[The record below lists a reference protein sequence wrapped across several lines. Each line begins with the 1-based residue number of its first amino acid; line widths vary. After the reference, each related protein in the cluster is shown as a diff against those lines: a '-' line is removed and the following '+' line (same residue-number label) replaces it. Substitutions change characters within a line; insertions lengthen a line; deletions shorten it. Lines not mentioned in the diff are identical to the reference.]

1 MRTGKKL
8 LTGMLL
14 VLFIVFVAGCGKTAK
29 TNAALPEVRNSGT
42 AVQWKYSDEADW
54 RDLVALTELRGA
66 SGENGKDGINGVD
79 GKDGKNGIDGKDGI
93 NGTDGKNGLDGKD
106 GIDGKNGA
114 DGKDGKNGADG
125 KDGINGTD
133 GKNGLDGKDGKD
145 GADGKDGKDGKD
157 GADGKDGINAKNIEV
172 RRAEAHIQ
180 WRYEG
185 DEWQNLVAI
194 ADIEGPAGQNGTDGA
209 NGKTPEFR
217 VSENILQW
225 RYVGDEIW
233 LNLYDLT
240 ALKGADGRD
249 GADGK
254 DGADG
259 INGKDGKDGK
269 DGTNGQNGSDGKD
282 GKTPFIGE
290 NGNWWIGE
298 IDTGIKAAGT
308 DGKDGINGIDGTN
321 GKEIEIQ
328 KTDLYIQWRYKGGE
342 WQNLVALAD
351 ILGPSGQNGTNGE
364 DGRTPEFRVNGN
376 QLQWRY
382 EGETIWLNLYDLS
395 VLKGADG
402 KDGSCAGYF
411 AANGS
416 VYSAGKALPFTVKKK
431 SGGLISYNASS
442 NKITLSK
449 GHTYSLVFSGT
460 IAVSAKSDG
469 KACGAALFD
478 GYNSEMALE
487 TQTYV
492 TAPKADQTEKL
503 TMAYNTIYTAEED
516 ITLTFQYTTM
526 LLQDTNFKDA
536 RYNITIIA
544 LD

>member
-1 MRTGKKL
+1 MKTGKKL
-8 LTGMLL
+8 LTGMILA
-14 VLFIVFVAGCGKTAK
+14 LFIVFVAGCGKAEK
-29 TNAALPEVRNSGT
+29 TGAAALPEVRNNGT
-42 AVQWKYSDEADW
+42 AIQWRYPAEEEW
-54 RDLVALTELRGA
+54 RDLVALTELRGIA
-66 SGENGKDGINGVD
+66 GENGKDGADGENGTDGID
-79 GKDGKNGIDGKDGI
+79 GKNGNDGKNGIDGKDGV
-93 NGTDGKNGLDGKD
+93 
-106 GIDGKNGA
+106 
-114 DGKDGKNGADG
+114 
-125 KDGINGTD
+125 
-133 GKNGLDGKDGKD
+133 DGKD
-145 GADGKDGKDGKD
+145 GADGKDGKDG
-157 GADGKDGINAKNIEV
+157 INAKNIEV
-172 RRAEAHIQ
+172 QRAESYIQ

-225 RYVGDEIW
+225 RYVDDEIW
-233 LNLYDLT
+233 LNLYDLSV
-240 ALKGADGRD
+240 LKGLG
-249 GADGK
+249 GK

-259 INGKDGKDGK
+259 INGKDGADGK

-298 IDTGIKAAGT
+298 IDTGIKAGGT
-308 DGKDGINGIDGTN
+308 DGKDGINGIDGTD

-382 EGETIWLNLYDLS
+382 AGDTIWLNLYDLS
-395 VLKGADG
+395 ALKGADG

>member
-42 AVQWKYSDEADW
+42 AIQWRYPAEEEW

-66 SGENGKDGINGVD
+66 AGENGKDGINGVD
-79 GKDGKNGIDGKDGI
+79 GKDGKNGTNGENGKDGI
-93 NGTDGKNGLDGKD
+93 NGIDGTNGIDGKDGVDGKNGV
-106 GIDGKNGA
+106 

-125 KDGINGTD
+125 K
-133 GKNGLDGKDGKD
+133 NGLDGKD
-145 GADGKDGKDGKD
+145 GADGKDGIDGKD

-172 RRAEAHIQ
+172 RRAETHIQ

-194 ADIEGPAGQNGTDGA
+194 ADIEGPAGQNGRDGI

-240 ALKGADGRD
+240 ALKGADG
-249 GADGK
+249 K

-259 INGKDGKDGK
+259 INGKDGADGK
-269 DGTNGQNGSDGKD
+269 DGINGQNGSDGKD

-290 NGNWWIGE
+290 NGNWWFGE

-308 DGKDGINGIDGTN
+308 DGKDGINGINGTD

-382 EGETIWLNLYDLS
+382 AGDTIWLNLYDLS
-395 VLKGADG
+395 ALKGADG